1 METIRI
7 GSRKSK
13 LALWQAEYVAQK
25 LQDSGYL
32 TELVLQETKGDKIL
46 DVSIAKIGSKGVF
59 TEELEDHLASGH
71 IDIAVHSAKDM
82 QSQLP
87 KGFEIIAFGE
97 REQAH
102 DVIVSD
108 KPVDL
113 NDPSLVLGTSSTRR
127 VALFKH
133 FYPHLK
139 TVDIRGNLQTRIER
153 MRSGTCH
160 AIVLAFA
167 GVHRMGYHDMIRA
180 NLDLEQFIPAVGQG
194 SIAIEIHSS
203 LPSDKREAVR
213 HCINDE
219 KSEKCLLAER
229 AFLAKLEG
237 GCSIPVFGLA
247 TLEGT
252 DVSLTAG
259 IISLDGSERIIRKAI
274 GQDPL
279 VLGQSLASEILNAG
293 GDKIL
298 MEIKNQL

>member
-1 METIRI
+1 VETIRI

-25 LQDSGYL
+25 LHDSGYQ

-59 TEELEDHLASGH
+59 TEELEDQLASGH

-87 KGFEIIAFGE
+87 KGFEIIAFGV

-113 NDPSLVLGTSSTRR
+113 DNPNLILGTSSTRR

-153 MRSGTCH
+153 MRSGTCD
-160 AIVLAFA
+160 AIVLAYA
-167 GVHRMGYHDMIRA
+167 GVHRMGFHDLIRV
-180 NLDLEQFIPAVGQG
+180 NLDLE
-194 SIAIEIHSS
+194 
-203 LPSDKREAVR
+203 R
-213 HCINDE
+213 
-219 KSEKCLLAER
+219 LL
-229 AFLAKLEG
+229 
-237 GCSIPVFGLA
+237 
-247 TLEGT
+247 
-252 DVSLTAG
+252 
-259 IISLDGSERIIRKAI
+259 
-274 GQDPL
+274 
-279 VLGQSLASEILNAG
+279 
-293 GDKIL
+293 
-298 MEIKNQL
+298 